1 MNNFILIYKVVLN
14 KLTDLDDSFILF
26 LSNCCKYINS
36 KYLYE
41 LDYNTNGVAF
51 FEKKCKTMIEQ
62 LIYNIAKIG
71 YNDILKTAT
80 TGIINFSINRVNS
93 EELCKMVEGFSGEA
107 IGILFLNTN
116 DIVFSLI
123 NSQEDMIYFKPESKR
138 LLWYPRN
145 VKIKNMSKDDVSLDV
160 IVFSISSEKID
171 RDNKIFNE
179 KDYLGEVYN
188 TNQKL
193 YRKQQ
198 ERSFDITSNMFYA
211 KEEDRVVK
219 KLNDNLAFNSDNC
232 LYDIYSRL
240 IESQPTNIVEFKNE
254 RGVQENKLDTDS
266 NEIKNNNI
274 LRLGTSYLRFVEKNF
289 FNDLVCDW
297 IVTESERYAALS
309 GGWLVDR
316 HNNYPTTD
324 IEVEKIPSV
333 FSFMITSV
341 FQEVKNRLEVL
352 YSINIVSF
360 NVTDLFIAK
369 YDINGQKNLDVH
381 CDGTSGKENFT
392 FSILLNDNFKGAA
405 IRYEDGGVVNPKKG
419 DMMVHTRNHPHR
431 VEELTDGVRYVIV
444 GFLNIEVKNN

>member
-198 ERSFDITSNMFYA
+198 ERSFDITSNMFY
-211 KEEDRVVK
+211 
-219 KLNDNLAFNSDNC
+219 
-232 LYDIYSRL
+232 
-240 IESQPTNIVEFKNE
+240 
-254 RGVQENKLDTDS
+254 
-266 NEIKNNNI
+266 
-274 LRLGTSYLRFVEKNF
+274 
-289 FNDLVCDW
+289 
-297 IVTESERYAALS
+297 
-309 GGWLVDR
+309 
-316 HNNYPTTD
+316 
-324 IEVEKIPSV
+324 
-333 FSFMITSV
+333 
-341 FQEVKNRLEVL
+341 
-352 YSINIVSF
+352 
-360 NVTDLFIAK
+360 
-369 YDINGQKNLDVH
+369 
-381 CDGTSGKENFT
+381 
-392 FSILLNDNFKGAA
+392 
-405 IRYEDGGVVNPKKG
+405 
-419 DMMVHTRNHPHR
+419 
-431 VEELTDGVRYVIV
+431 
-444 GFLNIEVKNN
+444 